1 MVKKCK
7 AKNTFFTAFL
17 SLVILIFTSCFNF
30 FEEPAYNPVLPV
42 FAGYASGNISIS
54 DSVSPELAASIK
66 SISPAE
72 LSSRFAAPSNRTAF
86 PSIPT
91 GATVTYYA
99 EVTSS
104 SGENWTGSADFSNL
118 PAYSITGLS
127 AGVLW
132 TIEIGI
138 KDGSNK
144 ILKDS
149 HTMTTALS
157 VENPV
162 YTHDFELKPFQT
174 TGATPGS
181 GNLVLEIELESGS
194 EITKCKTSLS
204 STDEYTPSSNK
215 ITVSKTGITSGSHTV
230 DFTFYST
237 DSEVLY
243 QFTESLN
250 VFDNMTTNTWVRN
263 SGTGSSPYLVEET
276 TGGVTTVKCR
286 ITNAMVQD
294 YRLRTIY
301 VSSTGSAT
309 GTGTF
314 FNPVNSINT
323 AVSKMHDKT
332 IDYTI
337 YVMGTLSSIQEIP
350 ATLTDTTPSGPSD
363 TNPRA
368 KSLSIS
374 GYNGLESNGEP
385 KDKISLGSGLS
396 ALKISTKIP
405 VTIKNLMLT
414 DSGTGLLVEES
425 DANVTLSDGV
435 WISDCDSNTISS
447 SGDITISGSFYCSGS
462 TVIWLSD
469 GKKIKL
475 SGPLTMHSSTDKL
488 KVIPNTYQR
497 GNVIVEAD
505 GTNITDI
512 SAFKDC
518 FDIDDGMDNEWACYL
533 SADNSKLFVNA
544 PYFVAPASSAPS
556 GYENGNDSTGDGTR
570 EYPYESIYRVTSDI
584 HNNNIALDY
593 TIKVAG
599 TITGSQHIVKSGDS
613 VYTDYSA
620 DNVINTDN
628 AASITIIGARDLP
641 DDGKPLD
648 GISCG
653 SAMPALYF
661 SATGVPLTLKNIYLT
676 DGCTGL
682 RVSSSAPV
690 YIEEGTEIK
699 ENSRANGSY
708 LAKGILMTGGTL
720 YIKGGEIHDNRM
732 SESGYTT
739 MAGGLKLDGVTLYM
753 SGGKIYNNTGY
764 SGGGIA
770 NYYGTVY
777 IYGSAIIGDENAESC
792 AGTTNDTRS
801 NFATNFGGG
810 IYNANDYLHT
820 SEIPKVYI
828 GYKPNEE
835 GNPVVDENF
844 TGGIYYNSASRGGGI
859 CNNATY
865 DNNSPEVYIAKGT
878 IAFNYA
884 SNDGGAIYSS
894 GTNAT
899 YKAYAKLYISGGV
912 IKENKVNTANNTAL
926 GGAVYATNFYL
937 SGDASIPAG
946 VTDATTHVLATGK
959 QLNDVYIDSGYKI
972 TITGKLTPPAGSGGI
987 TATITPVA
995 YTDGSEV
1002 VALSTSPAPDP
1013 ATTITETSACFAVT
1027 PQVVGAVTTNWNVIE
1042 GKLSYPPVSSLSEA
1056 PASGGATISS
1066 MDEIKTVAAW
1076 VQAGHDLAGVTLLLT
1091 DNLTIQPE
1099 DSVAN
1104 NYQIGIAGK
1113 PFKGTFDGNGKTIT
1127 YNGSE
1132 ESPVAYSIFGCT
1144 ESAVIKNINLEGN
1157 VSGTTAT
1164 SLINTCRGT
1173 EVLNCKSSCNVT
1185 HNLSSAGGLINEA
1198 YSIASNGNYGNPVI
1212 PTRNCAI
1219 KDCVFSGTVTSSG
1232 TYVGGLIGSLHVVN
1246 IINCEMTGSVTGSS
1260 VVGGFFGSSSYNAN
1274 DDTKGSIIE
1283 NSCVTGTIT
1292 ATSGS
1297 AGGFAGIYVYDSP
1310 TYFLN
1315 CCYEGTVTATNAAAY
1330 LGAQDF
1336 TATFE
1341 KCYGIRDDS
1350 IGVAWPT
1357 DTYGRT
1363 GQSTWKSSTVTDAN
1377 KQTIINNLNA
1387 KSITTNAVYAHTDDY
1402 LEWERDGDG
1411 KPRLVRP

>member
-1 MVKKCK
+1 MVKNCK
-7 AKNTFFTAFL
+7 AKNTVFTAFL
-17 SLVILIFTSCFNF
+17 GLVILIFSSCFNF

-42 FAGYASGNISIS
+42 FTGYASGNISIS

-66 SISPAE
+66 SISSTE
-72 LSSRFAAPSNRTAF
+72 LSSRYAAPSNRTAF

-104 SGENWTGSADFSNL
+104 SGETWTGSVDFSNL

-194 EITKCKTSLS
+194 EITKCRTSFFVNGV
-204 STDEYTPSSNK
+204 TEIKEFTPSSNK
-215 ITVSKTGITSGSHTV
+215 ITVTKTGITSGSHTV
-230 DFTFYST
+230 DFTFYSSA
-237 DSEVLY
+237 SEVLY
-243 QFTESLN
+243 HFTENLN
-250 VFDNMTTNTWVRN
+250 VFDNMTTNTWLRN
-263 SGTGSSPYLVEET
+263 GGTSSSPYLVEET
-276 TGGVTTVKCR
+276 AGGVTTVKCR

-323 AVSKMHDKT
+323 AVSKMHDKN

-385 KDKISLGSGLS
+385 KDKISSSSGYS

-447 SGDITISGSFYCSGS
+447 SGNITISGSFYCSGS
-462 TVIWLSD
+462 TAIWLSD

-475 SGPLTMHSSTDKL
+475 AGPLTKHSSTDKL

-518 FDIDDGMDNEWACYL
+518 FDIDDGMDNEWACCL

-556 GYENGNDSTGDGTR
+556 GYGNGSDTTGDGTR

-599 TITGSQHIVKSGDS
+599 TISGSQHIVRNNDS

-653 SAMPALYF
+653 TAMPALYF

-682 RVSSSAPV
+682 RVMSSAPV

-732 SESGYTT
+732 SESGFTT
-739 MAGGLKLDGVTLYM
+739 MAGGLKLDSVTLYM

-777 IYGSAIIGDENAESC
+777 IYGSAIIGDENATNC
-792 AGTTNDTRS
+792 AGTTNATRS
-801 NFATNFGGG
+801 NYATEYGGG
-810 IYNANDYLHT
+810 IYSANNYLHS

-865 DNNSPEVYIAKGT
+865 NNNSPEVYIAKGT

-884 SNDGGAIYSS
+884 SNEGGAIYSS
-894 GTNAT
+894 GTNAS

-1013 ATTITETSACFAVT
+1013 STTIAEASACFAVT
-1027 PQVVGAVTTNWNVIE
+1027 PQVVGAVTTNWYVIA
-1042 GKLSYPPVSSLSEA
+1042 GLLSDAQPVSSFTSA
-1056 PASGGATISS
+1056 PASGTKVIASS
-1066 MDEIKTVAAW
+1066 VADIVTVSDW
-1076 VQAGHDLAGVTLLLT
+1076 VIDSSNNGLEGVTVKLG
-1091 DNLTIQPE
+1091 DNLTL
-1099 DSVAN
+1099 N
-1104 NYQIGIAGK
+1104 NTFSSTIGTYQHY
-1113 PFKGTFDGNGKTIT
+1113 FKGTFDGCGKTIT
-1127 YNGSE
+1127 YSNANYPIIGYTDTGS
-1132 ESPVAYSIFGCT
+1132 
-1144 ESAVIKNINLEGN
+1144 VIKNVKLEGTKIGA
-1157 VSGTTAT
+1157 SLAWQIKGTTV
-1164 SLINTCRGT
+1164 
-1173 EVLNCKSSCNVT
+1173 ENCSSSCNVT
-1185 HNLSSAGGLINEA
+1185 GDTGSPGGLIDEA
-1198 YSIASNGNYGNPVI
+1198 YSTWTGSGPGTYA
-1212 PTRNCAI
+1212 TRDCVI
-1219 KDCVFSGTVTSSG
+1219 KDCVFSGTLDAENL
-1232 TYVGGLIGSLHVVN
+1232 TYVGGIVGSTDVVQ
-1246 IINCEMTGSVTGSS
+1246 IINCEMTGTVNAGNGGGI
-1260 VVGGFFGSSSYNAN
+1260 VGLPGGKAN
-1274 DDTKGSIIE
+1274 DDNTGTIIE
-1283 NSCVTGTIT
+1283 NCCVTGTINMSEFGGGIVGNVT
-1292 ATSGS
+1292 SYYNQLAINCLFAGTNNSAT
-1297 AGGFAGIYVYDSP
+1297 AGGIVGINTKP
-1310 TYFLN
+1310 ECEACYF
-1315 CCYEGTVTATNAAAY
+1315 VATADMRWWSGNASSNPS
-1330 LGAQDF
+1330 GAL
-1336 TATFE
+1336 E
-1341 KCYGIRDDS
+1341 IPS
-1350 IGVAWPT
+1350 VS
-1357 DTYGRT
+1357 DTWITR
-1363 GQSTWKSSTVTDAN
+1363 
-1377 KQTIINNLNA
+1377 LNA
-1387 KSITTNAVYAHTDDY
+1387 KNITANAAYANTSDYRTWELGDD
-1402 LEWERDGDG
+1402 D